1 MLYTFD
7 KSDSKES
14 ENLFCELYE
23 KYNKLV
29 YSLSIKKLNDHGLA
43 EECVQETFLIV
54 AMKINH
60 FAQID
65 EEHRRNLICTI
76 ARGKAIDGIRR
87 EDNIA
92 YAQNIEPVDIS
103 YFDSFEMLELTEEIK
118 KLNEKEQTFIFLKF
132 VYGFSNT
139 EIANM
144 YGVSASYAGRV
155 INTALKQIKTSLE
168 GNR

>member
-14 ENLFCELYE
+14 EALFCELYE

-29 YSLSIKKLNDHGLA
+29 YSLAIKKFNSHSLA

-65 EEHRRNLICTI
+65 EDHRRNLICTI
-76 ARGKAIDGIRR
+76 ARGKATDGIRR

-92 YAQNIEPVDIS
+92 YAQNIESVDIS
-103 YFDSFEMLELTEEIK
+103 YFDSFEMLELTEEIR

-132 VYGFSNT
+132 IYGFSNI
-139 EIANM
+139 EIAKM

>member
-1 MLYTFD
+1 MLYAFD

-14 ENLFCELYE
+14 EELFCELYE

-29 YSLSIKKLNDHGLA
+29 YSMAIAKLNSHGLA

-54 AMKINH
+54 AKKINR
-60 FAQID
+60 FAQMD

-92 YAQNIEPVDIS
+92 YAQNIEDVNIS
-103 YFDSFEMLELTEEIK
+103 YFDSFEMLELAEEIR
-118 KLNEKEQTFIFLKF
+118 KLNEKEQTFIFLKYI
-132 VYGFSNT
+132 YGFSNT
-139 EIANM
+139 EIAKM

-155 INTALKQIKTSLE
+155 INTALKQIKMSLE
-168 GNR
+168 GNK

>member
-29 YSLSIKKLNDHGLA
+29 YSVAIKKLNNHVLA

-65 EEHRRNLICTI
+65 EDHRRNLICTI

-92 YAQNIEPVDIS
+92 YAQNIESVDIS
-103 YFDSFEMLELTEEIK
+103 YFDSFEMLELTEEIR

-139 EIANM
+139 EIGKM

-155 INTALKQIKTSLE
+155 INTAVKQIKTSLE